1 MGKNTNTITNRKRS
15 HWILNAIA
23 ASLVL
28 VFVAVGCQNKKNKSN
43 PPPPPPP
50 VGNPYGVGG
59 YGNALCPTCNVNVAW
74 TIFAGTDSQSASGAV
89 SLSLD
94 FYGDPNL
101 GYYFSDPRI
110 PIMYTG
116 PTVVRGQMT
125 INQIDPLIC
134 SIPVGQYQILSLSPG
149 QWQGGVVSSGS
160 SYGGGYAYGGGYGGS
175 YGPTSLYM
183 QAQNLQYGN
192 IVIMRLAKGIIY
204 NPNGTYSTQ
213 ANKLGG
219 TLVFE
224 SRDGMPCY
232 SYSGTTYT
240 ELY

>member
-1 MGKNTNTITNRKRS
+1 MGNNTNTTTNRRGIS
-15 HWILNAIA
+15 WILSSIA
-23 ASLVL
+23 VSLVL

-43 PPPPPPP
+43 PPPPP
-50 VGNPYGVGG
+50 VGYPYGGG

-74 TIFAGTDSQSASGAV
+74 TVFAGTDSQSASGAV

-101 GYYFSDPRI
+101 GYYFADPRI

-116 PTVVRGQMT
+116 PTVVRGQLT
-125 INQIDPLIC
+125 VNTIDPLIC
-134 SIPVGQYQILSLSPG
+134 SIPIGQYQIISLSPG
-149 QWQGGVVSSGS
+149 QWQGGVVSSSGGYSYGS
-160 SYGGGYAYGGGYGGS
+160 SYSGS

-192 IVIMRLAKGIIY
+192 IVMLRLAKGIIY
-204 NPNGTYSTQ
+204 NPNGTYSGQ

-232 SYSGTTYT
+232 SYSGATYT